1 MTQSHIQVNRS
12 GLALGTSSIT
22 PVELAGAYSA
32 IANGGIY
39 NEPISVLKVVD
50 RDGKTIIDRT
60 ENRVQRKVFS
70 ESTSWMLVD
79 MMKDAV
85 KSGTG
90 KNAQIPGMTV
100 GKLAPTPITRVW
112 LFAGFTLIG
121 CGLDWTHEGKS
132 LGVVS
137 RNNSSALMAAL

>member
-1 MTQSHIQVNRS
+1 MSRLRIQGIPGGLGNRSVHIQVNGS

-22 PVELAGAYSA
+22 PPVELAGAYSA

-50 RDGKTIIDRT
+50 RDGKTLIDRS
-60 ENRVQRKVFS
+60 ENRLQKKVFS

-100 GKLAPTPITRVW
+100 AREDGHQLR
-112 LFAGFTLIG
+112 L
-121 CGLDWTHEGKS
+121 
-132 LGVVS
+132 
-137 RNNSSALMAAL
+137 